1 MRIIAIANQK
11 GGVGKTTTALALA
24 AGLAEKGYKVLGVDT
39 DPQCNFS
46 STSRVKVSGVPT
58 TINLLLKDAEAS
70 EAIQKSPSG
79 YDVIAGSNALSAAE
93 KMITETGREHR
104 LEEALQGIKEK
115 YDFII
120 LDTPPTLGILTI
132 CAFTA
137 ADSIIIPTLAS
148 FYAAA
153 GINELSHSVE
163 QLKHYNINP
172 NLKIDGILL
181 TKFDPR
187 TIVGRKMKEITEQ
200 IGEHI
205 DTRVFNTVI
214 RSSVVVDSAQVMKTS
229 LFEYDRNSTVS
240 KDYLAFIEELLKG
253 YEEDGIK
260 KN

>member
-1 MRIIAIANQK
+1 M
-11 GGVGKTTTALALA
+11 
-24 AGLAEKGYKVLGVDT
+24 
-39 DPQCNFS
+39 
-46 STSRVKVSGVPT
+46 
-58 TINLLLKDAEAS
+58 
-70 EAIQKSPSG
+70 
-79 YDVIAGSNALSAAE
+79 
-93 KMITETGREHR
+93 
-104 LEEALQGIKEK
+104 
-115 YDFII
+115 
-120 LDTPPTLGILTI
+120 TI

>member
-1 MRIIAIANQK
+1 MRTIAIANQK

-24 AGLAEKGYKVLGVDT
+24 AGLSARGYKVLGVDT

-58 TINLLLKDAEAS
+58 VINLLLRDAEAS
-70 EAIQKSPSG
+70 EAIQVSPSG
-79 YDVIAGSNALSAAE
+79 YDVIAGSNALAAAE
-93 KMITETGREHR
+93 KMITDTGREHR
-104 LEEALQGIKEK
+104 LEETLNPIKSR
-115 YDFII
+115 YDYII

-148 FYAAA
+148 YYAAA

-172 NLKIDGILL
+172 SLSIDGILL
-181 TKFDPR
+181 TKYDPR
-187 TIVGRKMKEITEQ
+187 TVVGRKMKEITEQ

-205 DTRVFNTVI
+205 SAKVFNTVI
-214 RSSVVVDSAQVMKTS
+214 RSSVIVDSAQVMKTS
-229 LFEYDRNSTVS
+229 IFAYDGNATVS
-240 KDYLAFIEELLKG
+240 RDYQSFIDELLKG
-253 YEEDGIK
+253 YEENGVK
-260 KN
+260 KD